1 MLMISLFSEFDFAS
15 LYEDRRTYF
24 ADEMYSAYTILL
36 CVCEESDFTKIAT
49 LINFH
54 NALQF
59 YTRKEGLQATQ
70 ANALII
76 FNSN

>member
-54 NALQF
+54 NAL
-59 YTRKEGLQATQ
+59 
-70 ANALII
+70 
-76 FNSN
+76 